1 MKRISAWPTGA
12 GASVQDE
19 IARLKAAGATD
30 KQIGQARSD
39 FSKTH
44 SGVLETEYLAGFPG
58 AFQ

>member
-1 MKRISAWPTGA
+1 MKRISAWPTGRRF
-12 GASVQDE
+12 GPGQ

-39 FSKTH
+39 SSKTH
-44 SGVLETEYLAGFPG
+44 SGVLETEYLAGIRG